1 MPNIPIDFT
10 FLTNLVVVYGFN
22 VVGAVALAVAGFWI
36 AGVIHN
42 GVHRGLLAS
51 KRMDV
56 TVASFLSSLAQY
68 ATLAV
73 VLVAI
78 LQLVGIQATSL
89 IAVLGAASLAIGL
102 ALQGTL
108 SNMAA
113 GVMLLLFRPFKVGDA
128 IEVAGKAGTVRDLN
142 LFFTELASGDNVQ
155 VLIPNAQVWGTA
167 LTNKSK
173 YPTRR
178 VETTLTA
185 PADQDF
191 ESARAEIAA
200 FLRDNP
206 HALASPEPIVTPTS
220 YSDGGVEYAVKVWT
234 PAKDLQELQA
244 DLVKY
249 TRDRA
254 RAQTALGQAAE

>member
-1 MPNIPIDFT
+1 MPHVPVDFT

-22 VVGAVALAVAGFWI
+22 VVGALLLAIAGFWV
-36 AGVIHN
+36 AGVIHR

-56 TVASFLSSLAQY
+56 TVASFLASLAQY

-113 GVMLLLFRPFKVGDA
+113 GVMLLLFRPFKVGDT
-128 IEVAGKAGTVRDLN
+128 IEVAGKGGTVKDLN
-142 LFFTELASGDNVQ
+142 LFFTELASSDNVQ

-167 LTNKSK
+167 LTNQSK

-178 VETTLTA
+178 VETSFMA

-191 ESARAEIAA
+191 DAAAREIAA
-200 FLRDNP
+200 FLRDNS
-206 HALASPEPIVTPTS
+206 HALSQPQPAITPVS
-220 YSDGGVEYAVKVWT
+220 YSPDGVEYNVKVWT
-234 PAKDLQELQA
+234 PAGEMQA
-244 DLVKY
+244 LKADIVRY
-249 TRDRA
+249 TRERA
-254 RAQTALGQAAE
+254 RDQAATAQAAE

>member
-1 MPNIPIDFT
+1 MPDVPIDFT
-10 FLTNLVVVYGFN
+10 FLSNLVVVYGFN
-22 VVGAVALAVAGFWI
+22 VVGAIVLAVVGFWV
-36 AGVIHN
+36 AGAIHN

-56 TVASFLSSLAQY
+56 TVASFLASLAQY

-89 IAVLGAASLAIGL
+89 IAVLGAASLAVGL

-185 PADQDF
+185 PASQDF
-191 ESARAEIAA
+191 EAARAEIAA
-200 FLRDNP
+200 FLSANP
-206 HALASPEPIVTPTS
+206 HALASPAPVVTPTA
-220 YSDGGVEYAVKVWT
+220 YSDGAVEYAVKVWT
-234 PAKDLQELQA
+234 PADQLQALQA
-244 DLVKY
+244 DLVRY
-249 TRDRA
+249 RRDRA
-254 RAQTALGQAAE
+254 HAQAEPQAAE